1 MRSFSR
7 LHDVSL
13 RYIRSHRLSYDRP
26 PKWVSPHKVRQHERF
41 SSTHNTKTHPS
52 TRRWTFV
59 AMAGIV
65 SVLGAGGSALF
76 LTTQEHVAPP
86 PLNRQNFLP
95 FFIACR
101 DRVSSTS
108 EIITLKPT
116 LLAATRDP
124 YEENSKKGL
133 WCVLALQP
141 QLQIA
146 RSYTP
151 LPPTP
156 ISNSTEPDVIRLLIR
171 HHPSGEVSN
180 YLHNLYVGN
189 TIHLRGPYPE
199 YEIPDGVDKVLFLA
213 GGTGIAPA
221 LQTIHTLFDFRGGGG
236 RAIPKMKILWANK
249 KWEDCEG
256 GVSDWKGN
264 GVDRVIA
271 GLKKL
276 LYIGDWRRA
285 SAANTAP
292 IPNLIVQEL
301 GRLKEKY
308 PGQITV
314 DYFVDEEDTTITE
327 SVLRRCL
334 KSLSVQKAGAGM
346 TLVLVSGPDGFV
358 GHYAGPKHWENG
370 TEQQGPLGG
379 VLQGIDATG
388 WKVWKL

>member
-1 MRSFSR
+1 
-7 LHDVSL
+7 
-13 RYIRSHRLSYDRP
+13 
-26 PKWVSPHKVRQHERF
+26 
-41 SSTHNTKTHPS
+41 
-52 TRRWTFV
+52 
-59 AMAGIV
+59 MAGTV
-65 SVLGAGGSALF
+65 SALAAG
-76 LTTQEHVAPP
+76 LSALLSTTQEHVAPP

-116 LLAATRDP
+116 QLVATRNP
-124 YEENSKKGL
+124 YEENSTRGL
-133 WCVLALQP
+133 WSVLALQP

-156 ISNSTEPDVIRLLIR
+156 ISNSADPDVIRLLIR
-171 HHPSGEVSN
+171 HHPRGEVSN
-180 YLHNLYVGN
+180 YLHKLYIGD

-221 LQTIHTLFDFRGGGG
+221 LQTIHTLLDVRGGGR
-236 RAIPKMKILWANK
+236 RALPKIKILWANK

-256 GVSDWKGN
+256 GVSDWKGH
-264 GVDRVIA
+264 GVDRVIEA
-271 GLKKL
+271 LRKVL
-276 LYIGDWRRA
+276 HVGDRRRA
-285 SAANTAP
+285 SAASTAP

-314 DYFVDEEDTTITE
+314 DYFVDEEDTAITE
-327 SVLRRCL
+327 SVLKRCL
-334 KSLSVQKAGAGM
+334 KKQSEQKAGAGK
-346 TLVLVSGPDGFV
+346 TLVLVSGPEGFV
-358 GHYAGPKHWENG
+358 SHYAGPKHWENG
-370 TEQQGPLGG
+370 EEKQGPLGG
-379 VLQGIDATG
+379 VLQGIDTG
-388 WKVWKL
+388 VWTVWKL

>member
-1 MRSFSR
+1 MAGT
-7 LHDVSL
+7 VSSL
-13 RYIRSHRLSYDRP
+13 AALGALL
-26 PKWVSPHKVRQHERF
+26 
-41 SSTHNTKTHPS
+41 SST
-52 TRRWTFV
+52 
-59 AMAGIV
+59 
-65 SVLGAGGSALF
+65 
-76 LTTQEHVAPP
+76 QEPVAPP

-95 FFIACR
+95 FFIASR

-116 LLAATRDP
+116 QLVFTRNP
-124 YEENSKKGL
+124 YEEDAKKGL
-133 WCVLALQP
+133 WSVLALQP

-156 ISNSTEPDVIRLLIR
+156 ISNHTNTDEIRFLLR
-171 HHPSGEVSN
+171 HHPRGEVSS
-180 YLHNLYVGN
+180 YLHKLYVGD
-189 TIHLRGPYPE
+189 TVYLRGPYPE
-199 YEIPDGVDKVLFLA
+199 YKIPDGVDKVLFLA

-221 LQTIHTLFDFRGGGG
+221 LQTIHTLLDVRGGGG
-236 RAIPKMKILWANK
+236 RSIPKIEVLWANK

-256 GVSDWKGN
+256 GVSDWEGN
-264 GVDRVIA
+264 SVHRAIGA
-271 GLKKL
+271 WKKL
-276 LYIGDWRRA
+276 LYVGNRKLA

-314 DYFVDEEDTTITE
+314 DYFVDEEGTTITE

-334 KSLSVQKAGAGM
+334 KRRSAQKPGTGK

-358 GHYAGPKHWENG
+358 GHYAGPKHWEG
-370 TEQQGPLGG
+370 GAEQQGPLGG
-379 VLQGIDATG
+379 VLQGIDAEG
-388 WKVWKL
+388 WEVWKL